1 MDDDVKSGLWGCGSL
16 FFVVGVILAFCFQC
30 AFDRQAE
37 ERENFKF
44 ESAHTPPIRAKS
56 TWQTTP
62 SEKPMDSSYEWR
74 KHEHASGHEN
84 ESQWAR
90 DGYDSFEDWYYAEMD
105 VVGEGE
111 YPDM

>member
-1 MDDDVKSGLWGCGSL
+1 MDDDAKSGLWGCGSL
-16 FFVVGVILAFCFQC
+16 VLVVGVILAFCFQC

-37 ERENFKF
+37 QRGDFRLEGG
-44 ESAHTPPIRAKS
+44 HIPPIRVKG
-56 TWQTTP
+56 TRRTTP
-62 SEKPMDSSYEWR
+62 PEKPIGSSYEWR
-74 KHEHASGHEN
+74 KHERASEP
-84 ESQWAR
+84 QWAR